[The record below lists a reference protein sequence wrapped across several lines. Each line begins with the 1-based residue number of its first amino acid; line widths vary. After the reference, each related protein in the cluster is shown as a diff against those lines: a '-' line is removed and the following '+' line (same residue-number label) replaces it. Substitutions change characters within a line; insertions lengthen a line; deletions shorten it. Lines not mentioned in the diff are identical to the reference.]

1 MSVAEERRPP
11 LPMRRGS
18 EFPPSARVLG
28 DAAVAPPTAHRNNLA
43 KLGHRAML
51 QLPRSSCFPVK
62 MMVLVLPSA
71 ARPPEE
77 E

>member
-1 MSVAEERRPP
+1 M
-11 LPMRRGS
+11 
-18 EFPPSARVLG
+18 LG

-43 KLGHRAML
+43 KLGHHAML
-51 QLPRSSCFPVK
+51 RLPRSSGFPVK

-77 E
+77 A